1 MESGQKTDMKE
12 GKKNET
18 ILPPNKRPRITL
30 TIRGSGHIS
39 KHQPTSKMDVSN
51 ETHKNVASKIKDHKP
66 HELLVD
72 LVR

>member
-1 MESGQKTDMKE
+1 MKE
-12 GKKNET
+12 GKNET

-51 ETHKNVASKIKDHKP
+51 ETHKNVALKIKDHKP